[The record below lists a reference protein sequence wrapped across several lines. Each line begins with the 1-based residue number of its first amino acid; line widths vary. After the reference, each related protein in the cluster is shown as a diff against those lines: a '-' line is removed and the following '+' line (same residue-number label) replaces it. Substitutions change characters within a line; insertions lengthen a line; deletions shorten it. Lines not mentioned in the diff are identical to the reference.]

1 MFIDNTDRTQSL
13 EPGED
18 EEDVDAEVRFQSIS
32 ADENRP
38 QPPPVETGTGAI
50 VNELLIKPGK
60 YAAGAGAYAA
70 GAVMN
75 EVRALGTDVQSDIHD
90 IRSHPRDGDFPQMDM
105 FAKTASALF
114 NSVVIY
120 AIADIRM
127 LIRQHRDQ
135 MIGDANMIQQ
145 FMDLPI
151 TDVNVMVIILANVSL
166 LQEMMKKGA
175 IDFYISAVYKY
186 RSELKREAEKKL
198 EELSVREQQQQQS
211 PPNVGGNRRRRRSI
225 YDSLPRQQQ
234 PQEQPRASITLEVF
248 NDENSSKELVYG
260 ISVNR

>member
-18 EEDVDAEVRFQSIS
+18 EEDVDAEERFQTMS

-38 QPPPVETGTGAI
+38 LPSQPVGTGTGAI
-50 VNELLIKPGK
+50 VHELLIKPGK
-60 YAAGAGAYAA
+60 YAA

-90 IRSHPRDGDFPQMDM
+90 IRSHTRDGDFTEMDM

-114 NSVVIY
+114 NSVVVY

-151 TDVNVMVIILANVSL
+151 TDVNLMVIILANVSL

-198 EELSVREQQQQQS
+198 EELSVQEQQQQS
-211 PPNVGGNRRRRRSI
+211 PPNVVGGNRRRRRSI